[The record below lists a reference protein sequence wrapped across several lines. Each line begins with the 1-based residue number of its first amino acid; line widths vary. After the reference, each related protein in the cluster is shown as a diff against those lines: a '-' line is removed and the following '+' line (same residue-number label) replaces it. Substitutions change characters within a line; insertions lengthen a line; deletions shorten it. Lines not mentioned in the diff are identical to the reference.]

1 MNVHFIV
8 VSVFFLPFNQSNVGR
23 RMVLLVRHPDFEQE
37 RQRLDFTKRYI
48 DVVIK
53 TSETSKDQFQRNMQ
67 EAFGDADW
75 SESGL
80 YSQLLT
86 TANFFEMS
94 RSELE
99 SLRKASKKPYFA
111 RVDFERNDGDLGEVL
126 YFGKTSLYQRESQ
139 EQIIVDWR
147 SPIANLYYEGRIG
160 EIEYEAEGE
169 TFSGNITLKR
179 QLMIED
185 GELEEVRDIDL
196 TTTDELLQE
205 SLSKSSSNRLTD
217 IITTIQEEQNRII
230 RADLNKP
237 IIVQGAAGS
246 GKTTIALHRISYFI
260 YHYKDLIDPRQLMI
274 LAPSRVFID
283 YISEALPELGVEKV
297 KQFTFAEYVQVAI
310 GKQLKLVA
318 DNKLTRLLEKDDE
331 ETKAAIW
338 ISGFKGSPLFKLIL
352 DEYVK
357 DIFRSFHPEEDFYC
371 DKYRLYSAK
380 KFIRLLEEDYWY
392 LPLYSRLDKLKA
404 ILQNEVK
411 LKKKKMLERV
421 TDFYDVKIEKALY
434 KNIDP
439 VIRKEFVTKCLDK
452 KEERI
457 GQIKK
462 AIRSSVK
469 GYFKHF
475 KNKNLLQYYQEL
487 YQDPEQLASYSS
499 GKLSREDACALCN
512 YNQKLIHEK
521 SYELEDLGALLY
533 LQELLFGVDKDNK
546 AKNVVIDEAQ
556 DYSFMQLQAL
566 KTAVDTDMFTLV
578 GDLAQ
583 GIHSYRGL
591 QTWEEVH
598 RRIFPRATYT
608 ELQKSYRTTV
618 EIMKQ
623 ANQILQLLQYDFPEV
638 EPVVRHGTEP
648 EFISIDKDDWGEELI
663 KHIEE
668 LKGEGFKTFAV
679 IAKTMKDCK
688 LANEKLSRCHNGFHL
703 VDEAGIIPK
712 DKTLI
717 VPSYQAK
724 GLEFDVVFA
733 ISLEE
738 IYSRKNELDIKLLY
752 VTMTRPLHRLYF
764 LGSEKEDFLLRK

>member
-1 MNVHFIV
+1 M
-8 VSVFFLPFNQSNVGR
+8 VSLGN
-23 RMVLLVRHPDFEQE
+23 HPDFEQE

-94 RSELE
+94 KTELE
-99 SLRKASKKPYFA
+99 GLRKASKKPYFA
-111 RVDFERNDGDLGEVL
+111 RVDFERNDGDRGEVL

-179 QLMIED
+179 QLMIEE
-185 GELEEVRDIDL
+185 GVLEEIRDIDL

-217 IITTIQEEQNRII
+217 IITTIQEEQNKII

-260 YHYKDLIDPRQLMI
+260 YHYKDLFDPRQLMI

-297 KQFTFAEYVQVAI
+297 KQFTFSEYVQAAI
-310 GKQLKLVA
+310 GKQVKLVA
-318 DNKLTRLLEKDDE
+318 DDKLTRLLEKDDE
-331 ETKAAIW
+331 EINSAVW
-338 ISGFKGSPLFKLIL
+338 ISGLKGSPVFKYIL

-357 DIFRSFHPEEDFYC
+357 DIFSGFHPNADFYC

-411 LKKKKMLERV
+411 LKKKIMLERV
-421 TDFYDVKIEKALY
+421 VDLYDAKIEKALY

-439 VIRKEFVTKCLDK
+439 DIRKEFVTKCLDK

-457 GQIKK
+457 GQIQK
-462 AIRSSVK
+462 AIRTSVK
-469 GYFKHF
+469 GYFKQF
-475 KNKNLLQYYQEL
+475 KSKDLLDYYQEL
-487 YQDPEQLASYSS
+487 YEDPERLASYSN
-499 GKLSREDACALCN
+499 GKLTVEDASVLCE
-512 YNQKLIHEK
+512 YNHKLFSVK
-521 SYELEDLGALLY
+521 SYEMEDLGALLY
-533 LQELLFGVDKDNK
+533 LQERLFGVDKENK

-598 RRIFPRATYT
+598 NRIFPRATYT

-623 ANQILQLLQYDFPEV
+623 ANEILQLLSYDFPEV
-638 EPVVRHGTEP
+638 EPVVRHGKDP
-648 EFISIDKDDWGEELI
+648 EFISIEKEGWEEELI
-663 KHIEE
+663 E
-668 LKGEGFKTFAV
+668 LIASLKEEGFKTFAV

-688 LANEKLSRCHNGFHL
+688 LANEKLRGFHQGFHL
-703 VDEAGIIPK
+703 IDEAGNIPK

-738 IYSRKNELDIKLLY
+738 AYFHGNELDIKLLY

-764 LGSEKEDFLLRK
+764 LGNEKNAFLIET

>member
-1 MNVHFIV
+1 MKGEWDMG
-8 VSVFFLPFNQSNVGR
+8 S
-23 RMVLLVRHPDFEQE
+23 HPDFEKE

-94 RSELE
+94 KTELE

-111 RVDFERNDGDLGEVL
+111 RVDFERNDGGSGEVL

-179 QLMIED
+179 QLMIEQ
-185 GELEEVRDIDL
+185 GVLEEVRDIDL

-217 IITTIQEEQNRII
+217 IITTIQEEQNKII

-260 YHYKDLIDPRQLMI
+260 YHYKDMFDPRQLMI
-274 LAPSRVFID
+274 LAPNRVFID

-310 GKQLKLVA
+310 GKQVKLAA
-318 DNKLTRLLEKDDE
+318 DDKLTRLLEKDDE
-331 ETKAAIW
+331 ETKAAVW
-338 ISGFKGSPLFKLIL
+338 ISGLKGSPAFKNIL

-357 DIFRSFHPEEDFYC
+357 DIFKGFHPDADFYC

-380 KFIRLLEEDYWY
+380 KFVKLLEEDYWY
-392 LPLYSRLDKLKA
+392 LPLYTRLDKLKA

-411 LKKKKMLERV
+411 LKKKIILERV
-421 TDFYDVKIEKALY
+421 TEFYEAKIEKALY

-439 VIRKEFVTKCLDK
+439 VIRKEFVTKCHDK
-452 KEERI
+452 KEERFR
-457 GQIKK
+457 QVQK

-469 GYFKHF
+469 SYFKQF
-475 KNKNLLQYYQEL
+475 QIKNIFQYYEEL
-487 YQDPEQLASYSS
+487 FGDPGRLVSYSN
-499 GKLSREDACALCN
+499 GKLTLEDADTLCA
-512 YNQKLIHEK
+512 YNRRLFSMK
-521 SYELEDLGALLY
+521 SYEFEDLGALLY
-533 LQELLFGVDKDNK
+533 LQELLFGVAKEHK

-591 QTWEEVH
+591 QTWEDVH

-618 EIMKQ
+618 EIMNQ
-623 ANQILQLLQYDFPEV
+623 ANQVLQLLTYDFPEV
-638 EPVVRHGTEP
+638 EPVVRHGKEP
-648 EFISIDKDDWGEELI
+648 EFISIDKDGWEEELI
-663 KHIEE
+663 ERIDT

-688 LANEKLSRCHNGFHL
+688 LANDKLSEVNQGFHL
-703 VDEAGIIPK
+703 IDEAGSIPK

-738 IYSRKNELDIKLLY
+738 TYSTENELDIKLLY

-764 LGSEKEDFLLRK
+764 LGRKKSAFHIET